1 MGSLG
6 LPCAVLHCSIANFN
20 IWKVNQIVK
29 TNSTPTKDFVNDLI
43 PRLTMKPYDEVSKQS
58 NIILLYANTS
68 YDQVFNLLSRQCDNR
83 EDIVYSAGQVGVD
96 TLAFIVKKTQRLH
109 PSYKMDNITPQFF
122 VFKKGG
128 QTCRELGITLN
139 IMAATMT
146 TTMSIF
152 TLTDLVKEGELFD
165 LVFDK
170 FRDMNDE
177 ERVTMK
183 GKIKSI
189 TAKDHTD
196 EQKVFLKCYDDFIA
210 KLKVMKNTHG
220 TGVAWNAKSPPPTT
234 IVAPL
239 SELVNLEQETNNI
252 TTTTTTTTN
261 IIIIIIY

>member
-1 MGSLG
+1 MSALG
-6 LPCAVLHCSIANFN
+6 LPCAVFHCHIANFN
-20 IWKVNQIVK
+20 VWKVNQVVR

-43 PRLTMKPYDEVSKQS
+43 PRLVVKSYDALQKQS

-68 YDQVFNLLSRQCDNR
+68 YDQVFNSLSRQCINH
-83 EDIVYSAGQVGVD
+83 EDIVYRAGQIGMD
-96 TLAFIVKKTQRLH
+96 TLAFIVKKSQRLH
-109 PSYKMDNITPQFF
+109 PNYKMDNITPQFF
-122 VFKKGG
+122 VFKRGG
-128 QTCRELGITLN
+128 HVNKELGITLD

-146 TTMSIF
+146 ATMSIF

-239 SELVNLEQETNNI
+239 SELVNFEQETNNI
-252 TTTTTTTTN
+252 TTTTTIN
-261 IIIIIIY
+261 SNYYY

>member
-1 MGSLG
+1 
-6 LPCAVLHCSIANFN
+6 
-20 IWKVNQIVK
+20 
-29 TNSTPTKDFVNDLI
+29 
-43 PRLTMKPYDEVSKQS
+43 
-58 NIILLYANTS
+58 
-68 YDQVFNLLSRQCDNR
+68 
-83 EDIVYSAGQVGVD
+83 
-96 TLAFIVKKTQRLH
+96 
-109 PSYKMDNITPQFF
+109 MDNITPQFF

-220 TGVAWNAKSPPPTT
+220 TGVAWNAKSPPPTS